1 MACLFSNSGLNQ
13 EVFNNCG
20 PEINQV
26 IPSAELGVNLMM
38 EFLVSENAN
47 CNYLTVNHGESFNHK
62 KTIDQC
68 SAITLNESDAYRKVF
83 YGESSACKRRSSVK
97 KESNSKRRERT
108 AFTNDQLLH
117 LEKEFVTQGKYLCR
131 PKRIE
136 VARDLGLNERQ
147 VKVWFQNRR
156 MKDKKA
162 GSLKDDKNKE
172 EDPKT
177 ALPST
182 RIGCRKRHVEFKKE
196 KTYQNTS
203 LFTSVPA
210 SAPASVIYG
219 EDQMHTLNY
228 SSYSSSDIHHHQ
240 LSTWNLHNKINYDMI
255 QSQNYN
261 NSNGPDGRIVGNSH
275 PAAIYSDSYN
285 WNYNH
290 NNEHCSIPNG
300 YANEIKAEETFYG
313 YYPNDYIPNND
324 YFYPPGC
331 NNQTADLNSNYSGSS
346 PQSFDSNGFDD
357 ILVNDYSYL
366 SSMVNI

>member
-1 MACLFSNSGLNQ
+1 MATFFCNSGLNQ

-20 PEINQV
+20 SEINQV
-26 IPSAELGVNLMM
+26 IPSAELGVNPIM

-47 CNYLTVNHGESFNHK
+47 CNYLTFNHGESFNHQK
-62 KTIDQC
+62 MIDQS
-68 SAITLNESDAYRKVF
+68 SASTLNESDATCKVLDR
-83 YGESSACKRRSSVK
+83 ESSTCKRRSSVK
-97 KESNSKRRERT
+97 KEFNSKRRERT

-117 LEKEFVTQGKYLCR
+117 LEKEFITQGKYLCR

-156 MKDKKA
+156 MKDKKT
-162 GSLKDDKNKE
+162 GSVKDDKNE
-172 EDPKT
+172 EKDLKT

-203 LFTSVPA
+203 LFASVPDPA
-210 SAPASVIYG
+210 SALVIYG
-219 EDQMHTLNY
+219 ENQMHALNY
-228 SSYSSSDIHHHQ
+228 SNYSPSDIHHHQ
-240 LSTWNLHNKINYDMI
+240 LSSWNLNNRINYDMI
-255 QSQNYN
+255 QNPNYDN
-261 NSNGPDGRIVGNSH
+261 FNGPDGCIVGNSH

-285 WNYNH
+285 WNYNL

-313 YYPNDYIPNND
+313 HYPNDYIPNND
-324 YFYPPGC
+324 NHYPPGC
-331 NNQTADLNSNYSGSS
+331 NNQNADLNSNYSGSS
-346 PQSFDSNGFDD
+346 PQSFDFN
-357 ILVNDYSYL
+357 
-366 SSMVNI
+366 